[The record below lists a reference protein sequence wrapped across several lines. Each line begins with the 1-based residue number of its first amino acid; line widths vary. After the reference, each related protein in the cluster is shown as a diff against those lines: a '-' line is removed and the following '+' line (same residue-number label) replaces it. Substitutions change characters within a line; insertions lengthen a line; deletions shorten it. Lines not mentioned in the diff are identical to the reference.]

1 MNKVK
6 LFQISLNRGER
17 TKLSAAHA
25 NELFFQCREG
35 SAWLT
40 AAADPQDYIV
50 DPGQEV
56 HLTQKSSDIV
66 VESLSEHLEIDV
78 YKCA

>member
-17 TKLSAAHA
+17 TKIPQVGHG
-25 NELFFQCREG
+25 ELIIQCHQG
-35 SAWLT
+35 AAWLT

-50 DPGQEV
+50 EGGEQMCLEHPHE
-56 HLTQKSSDIV
+56 DIL
-66 VESLSEHLEIDV
+66 VESLSEHLEIEV
-78 YKCA
+78 YRCA